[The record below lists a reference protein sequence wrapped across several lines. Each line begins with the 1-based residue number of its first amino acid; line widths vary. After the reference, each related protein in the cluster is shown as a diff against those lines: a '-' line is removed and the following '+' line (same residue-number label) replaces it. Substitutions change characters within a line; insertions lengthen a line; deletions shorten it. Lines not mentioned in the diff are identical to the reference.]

1 MTQRVD
7 VYKYIKNT
15 RPGGVLMKRYKL
27 FVLIL
32 SLVLVF
38 LPLNVNTATTSRTSL
53 LAVEAD
59 EDIPTSSVPLAS
71 SPMGQ
76 NVELVTQ
83 IGGPVYAVD
92 LAWPYAYIGMGP
104 RVVILNISNPAQPVM
119 VGQSDV
125 LPGIIRNIAVAGDY
139 VYATAEYAG
148 LWIIRAADR
157 AHPEIV
163 GSITTNRP
171 TNGVTV
177 SGNLVYTVGA
187 DFQIVDVSDPESPR
201 LRGSL
206 DDAGRD
212 IAVAGNFA
220 YIVGGN
226 YLNIINVADP
236 DNPVRVG
243 QYSLP
248 SGAMASGV
256 AVNGNY
262 AYVATGNKG
271 LRIIDI
277 SSPNNP
283 VQAGA
288 LSLSNWLYDVAVAGR
303 YAYLANTDALRIVD
317 VSQPSNPT
325 LIGACS
331 LPWGSASAVAL
342 NGGYA
347 YVGDQDGGLRIVRI
361 SSPSSPVE
369 TGHYDTVGYVIG
381 VGWKDNYLYTTSLF
395 APRETGV
402 RIYQVSDPSRPIQVG
417 TYAARPGFTILIEGN
432 RAYLGEDR
440 LTILDVS
447 NPASPTLI
455 GQTETLTNPVTSV
468 FVTDRYAYLVIYGD
482 GMCIVDISN
491 PSHPIRRGCYHYPGM
506 NDVVVDGN
514 YAYLGGFGFL
524 YVLDVSDP
532 DAPVYCGRYEPR
544 DTINAVAVREK
555 NLYALSDTYIR
566 VLDLTTPCTPTLRS
580 IYSGIGGRDILF
592 AGDLAY
598 VPANHKGVRI
608 LNVSDPLNIVEIGFY
623 DTPGWTD
630 RIAVAGDY
638 IYAADHEGG
647 LLVLR
652 TTLPITAVI
661 PVGGGSL
668 FSPRDRTTLIFPPGA
683 FTGTVVLTYT
693 SRSPNDVPSLGNLV
707 GVGHFFEITAVYS
720 QTGQPAQLAPG
731 KTFTMTVEYTE
742 SERGPAVE
750 DTLAL
755 YWWNDSQWVREDS
768 EVDPSRNMVIARPAH
783 LSLWGVLGETRR
795 VYLPITMRH

>member
-1 MTQRVD
+1 
-7 VYKYIKNT
+7 
-15 RPGGVLMKRYKL
+15 MKRYKL

-32 SLVLVF
+32 SLVLAF
-38 LPLNVNTATTSRTSL
+38 LPLNVNTATTSRISL

-59 EDIPTSSVPLAS
+59 EKDVPVSLVTPAS

-187 DFQIVDVSDPESPR
+187 DFQIVDVSDPDSPQ

-206 DDAGRD
+206 SSKGGSD
-212 IAVAGNFA
+212 IAVAGDYA
-220 YIVGGN
+220 YVVSGHYLRIIHIVN
-226 YLNIINVADP
+226 P
-236 DNPVRVG
+236 DAPVLVG

-256 AVNGNY
+256 AVDGNY
-262 AYVATGNKG
+262 AYIATGNRG
-271 LRIIDI
+271 LWIIDV

-283 VQAGA
+283 VKAG
-288 LSLSNWLYDVAVAGR
+288 SLTFSSWLYDVAVAGR

-331 LPWGSASAVAL
+331 LPRGSASAVVL
-342 NGGYA
+342 NGDYA
-347 YVGDQDGGLRIVRI
+347 YVGDQDGGLRIVRV

-369 TGHYDTVGYVIG
+369 TGHYDTVGYVVG

-417 TYAARPGFTILIEGN
+417 TYAARPGFTILIEGK
-432 RAYLGEDR
+432 RAYLGGENR

-455 GQTETLTNPVTSV
+455 GQTETLTNPVTSI
-468 FVTDRYAYLVIYGD
+468 FVTGNYAYLVIYGD

-580 IYSGIGGRDILF
+580 IYSNIGGRDILF

-638 IYAADHEGG
+638 IYAADQEGG

-661 PVGGGSL
+661 PVDGGS
-668 FSPRDRTTLIFPPGA
+668 FSSPDRTTLIFPPGA

-693 SRSPNDVPSLGNLV
+693 YRSPNDVPSLGNLV
-707 GVGHFFEITAVYS
+707 GTGHFFEITAVYS

-755 YWWNDSQWVREDS
+755 YWWNGSQWVREDS

-795 VYLPITMRH
+795 VYLPVTMRY